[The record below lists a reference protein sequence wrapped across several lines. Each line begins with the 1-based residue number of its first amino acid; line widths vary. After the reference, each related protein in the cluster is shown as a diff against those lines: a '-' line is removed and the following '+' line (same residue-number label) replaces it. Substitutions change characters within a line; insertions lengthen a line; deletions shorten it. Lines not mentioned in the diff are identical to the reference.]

1 MITISL
7 DHPTY
12 ILNQCSY
19 LMTFAHLCWNGR
31 RVSCLQDIETDRLK
45 LKMKKIGYKI
55 EENDSGVE
63 SLDGDS
69 NYASNNSSKGRLTL
83 FLLGRIFRWMIRAK
97 VMAQFSKG
105 FMMKKTKDISR
116 EQLRP
121 QPQIKPQ
128 LLLVKPPSRRSEEE
142 GIELR
147 AYPDPANN
155 IDDDD
160 VDIKSFDDPGL
171 INKWLTR
178 AHGNNKTSAAKFK

>member
-1 MITISL
+1 MCMS
-7 DHPTY
+7 
-12 ILNQCSY
+12 
-19 LMTFAHLCWNGR
+19 W
-31 RVSCLQDIETDRLK
+31 VSK
-45 LKMKKIGYKI
+45 
-55 EENDSGVE
+55 
-63 SLDGDS
+63 
-69 NYASNNSSKGRLTL
+69 
-83 FLLGRIFRWMIRAK
+83 
-97 VMAQFSKG
+97 
-105 FMMKKTKDISR
+105 MKKTKDISR